1 MHHAAQVFA
10 NDVKLNIYNTTY
22 LESVKIGMLISI
34 RYNGYLKG
42 VIRWVT
48 NRQADSIDCY

>member
-48 NRQADSIDCY
+48 NRQADPIDCY